1 MKLIINL
8 NTVATTATKEEIGTA
23 CSISRPKN
31 ISIIGMLLPA
41 PDIPPAFDIAIIRNI
56 IMRPQ
61 ISNPGC

>member
-1 MKLIINL
+1 
-8 NTVATTATKEEIGTA
+8 VATTATKEEIGTA

-56 IMRPQ
+56 IIRPQ